1 MIYTFECSCG
11 ATRQEN
17 ISVEARDTTVV
28 TCSTCN
34 AAMRRIFNAGKVNI
48 AMKGWGWTGRD
59 YKEKRSRD
67 QHSIDMALKQQE
79 RYGDGPRLVPNYKG
93 KEADTWDQVRDQAIT
108 DNGVAAASQYSD
120 LIAREQ
126 HVTTRSEV
134 VEKTIKEMKGL

>member
-59 YKEKRSRD
+59 TVTGPGSCLIIKVKKR
-67 QHSIDMALKQQE
+67 ILGTK
-79 RYGDGPRLVPNYKG
+79 YGTKLLQIMVLPPRRS
-93 KEADTWDQVRDQAIT
+93 T
-108 DNGVAAASQYSD
+108 
-120 LIAREQ
+120 
-126 HVTTRSEV
+126 VT
-134 VEKTIKEMKGL
+134 